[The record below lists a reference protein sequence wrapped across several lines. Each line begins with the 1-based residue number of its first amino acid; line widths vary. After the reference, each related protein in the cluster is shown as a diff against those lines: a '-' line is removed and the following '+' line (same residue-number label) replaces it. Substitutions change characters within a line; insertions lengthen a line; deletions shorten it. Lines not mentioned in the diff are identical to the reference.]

1 MGGEEEA
8 TGEVR
13 KRRGS
18 RGVSCGRWVVERWI
32 DFNRVEFFSLAAT
45 LPAAREDSTFH
56 WRCVKCTASKD
67 AIFSLAAR
75 FI

>member
-1 MGGEEEA
+1 VGGEEEA

-32 DFNRVEFFSLAAT
+32 DFNRVEFFSLAAHAT
-45 LPAAREDSTFH
+45 SRQRRFY
-56 WRCVKCTASKD
+56 
-67 AIFSLAAR
+67 ISLAVC
-75 FI
+75 